1 MVISAIEP
9 SFDDIRRL
17 LERMPDA
24 DARAGAAVSAREAV
38 LVKPAGALGRLEEIT
53 HWLAAWQGKSEPT
66 VERPLVA
73 VFAASHGVTKHGVS
87 AYPPQVTRQML
98 DTLSAGGAAI
108 NQICTA
114 FGIELKVFDMAV
126 AVPTQD
132 ICETA
137 AMDEKTCASAIASGM
152 EAIADGTDL
161 LCPGEVGIGN
171 TTVAAAIYHALWDG
185 RPQDWVGPG
194 TGLDAEGLARKA
206 AAIARAIALHR
217 DHLRD
222 PLQVLR
228 RLGGREIAAIAGA
241 ILAARLRRIPV
252 LLDGFVVTAAAA
264 VLHAIDPRALD
275 HCRAAHR
282 SAEPAHDRV
291 LTRLGLVP
299 LLSLGLRLGE
309 GTGAALAV
317 PLLKAAIACH
327 RGMAT
332 FAEAGVAQRT

>member
-1 MVISAIEP
+1 
-9 SFDDIRRL
+9 
-17 LERMPDA
+17 
-24 DARAGAAVSAREAV
+24 
-38 LVKPAGALGRLEEIT
+38 
-53 HWLAAWQGKSEPT
+53 
-66 VERPLVA
+66 
-73 VFAASHGVTKHGVS
+73 
-87 AYPPQVTRQML
+87 
-98 DTLSAGGAAI
+98 
-108 NQICTA
+108 
-114 FGIELKVFDMAV
+114 
-126 AVPTQD
+126 
-132 ICETA
+132 
-137 AMDEKTCASAIASGM
+137 M

-171 TTVAAAIYHALWDG
+171 TSVAAAIYHALWDG